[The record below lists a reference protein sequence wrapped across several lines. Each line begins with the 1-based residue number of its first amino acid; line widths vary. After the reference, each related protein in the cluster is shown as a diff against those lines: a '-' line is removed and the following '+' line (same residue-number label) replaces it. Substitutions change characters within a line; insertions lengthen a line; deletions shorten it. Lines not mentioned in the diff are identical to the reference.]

1 MIEADGTMVET
12 QGERKQGIG
21 MNYEK
26 RWGYHPLVMT
36 LANTREVLYLVNR
49 PGNRPSHERAA
60 IYFDRSIELCRGA
73 GFRRIKLRGDTDFSQ
88 TAHLD
93 RWNDADVR
101 FVFGMDASP
110 KLVGL
115 ADNLSESAW
124 TELKRPQPQT
134 TTTRARRTNYREQIV
149 IEKNYVNKR
158 LEREDVAEF
167 EYQPCLCGRTYRLV
181 VLRKQVAVT
190 GGQNKLFDDSPYFF
204 YITNLRD
211 ASTAEIIF
219 ESNQRCDQENIVS
232 QLKDMGALSALLD
245 TLHSNWAYMVIA
257 TLAWNLKSWLG
268 LSLNEQG
275 TPDSKQKRRAEK
287 QRVVRMDFRTFRQY
301 FIAIPAQIIRGAR
314 RLTYRLLSWNPY
326 LETLFRLQESVLYPR
341 RC

>member
-134 TTTRARRTNYREQIV
+134 TTTQPVAPT
-149 IEKNYVNKR
+149 IENR
-158 LEREDVAEF
+158 
-167 EYQPCLCGRTYRLV
+167 
-181 VLRKQVAVT
+181 
-190 GGQNKLFDDSPYFF
+190 S
-204 YITNLRD
+204 
-211 ASTAEIIF
+211 
-219 ESNQRCDQENIVS
+219 
-232 QLKDMGALSALLD
+232 
-245 TLHSNWAYMVIA
+245 
-257 TLAWNLKSWLG
+257 
-268 LSLNEQG
+268 
-275 TPDSKQKRRAEK
+275 
-287 QRVVRMDFRTFRQY
+287 
-301 FIAIPAQIIRGAR
+301 
-314 RLTYRLLSWNPY
+314 
-326 LETLFRLQESVLYPR
+326 
-341 RC
+341 